1 MGPHNHLK
9 SKSRLARRRNN
20 QGRRKQTIRLSGSRP
35 CPHHARVP
43 ERTGAERVQSAGD
56 SLYVARACVRAR
68 SHDAVHPTCSGRRAT
83 TAAGHQRPSS
93 CIASAARSI
102 PARASAQRPPS
113 RATSLAAA
121 PGTACWAAGS
131 TPARV
136 THGGVGVACGTVHC
150 QCTAPRSVQSRAH
163 GGRRARRLEGGPI
176 GHSELDREELLQL
189 MDLGLGRDVDVLL
202 RQRRDPRLQRMAQEQ
217 EAHLRT
223 ARAGP
228 GSRVWP
234 RGGQPSPSPVCPQA
248 ES

>member
-1 MGPHNHLK
+1 MHGAATTRVAG
-9 SKSRLARRRNN
+9 SR
-20 QGRRKQTIRLSGSRP
+20 QSGSAGADR
-35 CPHHARVP
+35 ARITP
-43 ERTGAERVQSAGD
+43 GCRSEQELSACNQRAIP
-56 SLYVARACVRAR
+56 SRRACVRAR
-68 SHDAVHPTCSGRRAT
+68 SHDAVHPMCSGRRAT

-131 TPARV
+131 TPARI

-150 QCTAPRSVQSRAH
+150 QSTAPRGVQSRAH

>member
-9 SKSRLARRRNN
+9 SKRQFARRRNN

-56 SLYVARACVRAR
+56 SLYVARACARGRTTPCTPCAAAVGLPLQLATNGLRAVSPVQLEAFRLEPLR
-68 SHDAVHPTCSGRRAT
+68 SDHGLE
-83 TAAGHQRPSS
+83 RPVLPQLLVLLVGQ
-93 CIASAARSI
+93 
-102 PARASAQRPPS
+102 PARHLHASRTVAWVW
-113 RATSLAAA
+113 RAG
-121 PGTACWAAGS
+121 PCTAK
-131 TPARV
+131 
-136 THGGVGVACGTVHC
+136 
-150 QCTAPRSVQSRAH
+150 CTAPRSVQSRAH